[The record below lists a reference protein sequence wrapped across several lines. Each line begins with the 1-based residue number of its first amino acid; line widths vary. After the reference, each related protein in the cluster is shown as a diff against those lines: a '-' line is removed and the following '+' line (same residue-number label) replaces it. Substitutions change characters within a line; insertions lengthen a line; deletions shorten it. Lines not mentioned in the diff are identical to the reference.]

1 MDSTLKDTLTAN
13 LKAAKS
19 PEERDNALTL
29 AMIAMIDCQYK
40 TAQRVKALTWKV
52 IAISLSAGGG
62 IGAIATQLD
71 WLKRFFAN
79 SPHPHLCPSEF
90 CNQKRKA
97 KTHDELARQMGRQEI
112 RPRHRQY
119 DARHVLGGDRAPPRN
134 RRGLHPQSAGPA
146 RLPEIA
152 RPRRTPKSPSP
163 PDTGANR
170 KPKCAA

>member
-40 TAQRVKALTWKV
+40 TTQRVKALTWKV

-79 SPHPHLCPSEF
+79 
-90 CNQKRKA
+90 
-97 KTHDELARQMGRQEI
+97 
-112 RPRHRQY
+112 
-119 DARHVLGGDRAPPRN
+119 
-134 RRGLHPQSAGPA
+134 
-146 RLPEIA
+146 
-152 RPRRTPKSPSP
+152 
-163 PDTGANR
+163 
-170 KPKCAA
+170 